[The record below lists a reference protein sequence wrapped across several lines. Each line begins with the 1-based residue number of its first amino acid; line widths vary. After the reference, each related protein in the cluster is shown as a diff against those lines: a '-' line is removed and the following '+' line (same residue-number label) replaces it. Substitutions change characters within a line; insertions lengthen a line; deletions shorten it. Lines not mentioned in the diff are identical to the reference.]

1 MGRSNRPK
9 PRAPKPPANANIS
22 VVLVEPQSSGNVGS
36 TARAMRNT
44 DFTDLVLINP
54 CDYKNN
60 ESYSMA
66 CKADDVLA
74 RARVFPT
81 LEAYL
86 NEPSIVVGTTRRIG
100 RHRYPVIPLDEAVP
114 MILRLAA
121 SGRVAILFGREDRGL
136 LNEEIPHCDILVEIP
151 TSEDYPS
158 INLSHAVFTVLHHL
172 FTAQSPKAQVI
183 RSAPKEEV
191 LKMYAHLED
200 TLKRLGYGDKGGE
213 YLLEAIM
220 RSFKRLF
227 GRTGLMM
234 KEVNMLRGI
243 LAQIENRVPA
253 PAGDDP
259 KSGEAGSVLL
269 DKGPPKMQ

>member
-1 MGRSNRPK
+1 MGRSNKPK
-9 PRAPKPPANANIS
+9 KKAAKPPANSNIS
-22 VVLVEPQSSGNVGS
+22 IVLVEPQSSGNVGS

-81 LEAYL
+81 LESYL
-86 NEPSIVVGTTRRIG
+86 NEPSIVVGTTRRVG
-100 RHRYPVIPLDEAVP
+100 RQRFPVMPLDEAVSHP
-114 MILRLAA
+114 GGPAKTGQPDSRQGRTRLLNRRYLCDA
-121 SGRVAILFGREDRGL
+121 RRDTHIRGL
-136 LNEEIPHCDILVEIP
+136 SVDKP
-151 TSEDYPS
+151 
-158 INLSHAVFTVLHHL
+158 LSRG
-172 FTAQSPKAQVI
+172 SPYATTCSRRSPRSRIKA
-183 RSAPKEEV
+183 APKEEV
-191 LKMYAHLED
+191 EKMYAHIEQ
-200 TLKRLGYGDKGGE
+200 TLKELCYGDSGGE

-227 GRTGLMM
+227 GRTGLML

-243 LAQIENRVPA
+243 LSQVQKRVPMDVAGKKA
-253 PAGDDP
+253 PSKKTA
-259 KSGEAGSVLL
+259 SGNSCALLPVPVSVRAS
-269 DKGPPKMQ
+269 

>member
-86 NEPSIVVGTTRRIG
+86 GEPSIVVGTTRRIG
-100 RHRYPVIPLDEAVP
+100 RQRYPVIPLDEAVP

-172 FTAQSPKAQVI
+172 FTAQSPTAQVI
-183 RSAPKEEV
+183 KSAPKEEV
-191 LKMYAHLED
+191 LKMYAHLEE

-227 GRTGLMM
+227 GRTGLML
-234 KEVNMLRGI
+234 KEVKMLRGI
-243 LAQIENRVPA
+243 LAQIDNRVPA
-253 PAGDDP
+253 PVGDDP
-259 KSGEAGSVLL
+259 ESAEAGSVLL

>member
-22 VVLVEPQSSGNVGS
+22 VVLVEPQSPGNVGS

-44 DFTDLVLINP
+44 DFYDLVLINP

-86 NEPSIVVGTTRRIG
+86 PEPSIVVGTTRRVG
-100 RHRYPVIPLDEAVP
+100 RHRFPVLMLDEAVP

-121 SGRVAILFGREDRGL
+121 SSRVAVLFGREDKGL
-136 LNEEIPHCDILVEIP
+136 LNEEIPHCDMLVEIP

-172 FTAQSPKAQVI
+172 YTAQSPKGPTIKA
-183 RSAPKEEV
+183 APREEV
-191 LKMYAHLED
+191 EKMYAHLEG

-227 GRTGLMM
+227 GRTGMM
-234 KEVNMLRGI
+234 LKEVNMLRGI

-253 PAGDDP
+253 ADDGQGP
-259 KSGEAGSVLL
+259 SPL
-269 DKGPPKMQ
+269 DKGPSKMP

>member
-9 PRAPKPPANANIS
+9 PKAPKPPANANIS
-22 VVLVEPQSSGNVGS
+22 IVLVEPQSSGNVGS

-44 DFTDLVLINP
+44 DFTDLVLIHP

-86 NEPSIVVGTTRRIG
+86 PEPSIVVGTTRRIG
-100 RHRYPVIPLDEAVP
+100 RHRFPVLTLDEAVP

-121 SGRVAILFGREDRGL
+121 SNRVGILFGREDKGL
-136 LNEEIPHCDILVEIP
+136 LNEEIPHCDMLVEIP

-158 INLSHAVFTVLHHL
+158 INLSHAVFTVCHHL
-172 FTAQSPKAQVI
+172 FTAQVPKAPAI
-183 RSAPKEEV
+183 KTAPKEEV
-191 LKMYAHLED
+191 DKMYAHLEK

-220 RSFKRLF
+220 RSFKRLY

-243 LAQIENRVPA
+243 LTQTENRVPE
-253 PAGDDP
+253 PVEEP
-259 KSGEAGSVLL
+259 EAEAVRL
-269 DKGPPKMQ
+269 DKGRQKM

>member
-9 PRAPKPPANANIS
+9 NKAPKPPANSNIS
-22 VVLVEPQSSGNVGS
+22 IVLVEPQSSGNVGS
-36 TARAMRNT
+36 VARAMRNT

-86 NEPSIVVGTTRRIG
+86 GEPSIVVGTTRRVG
-100 RHRYPVIPLDEAVP
+100 RNRFPVMPLDEAVP

-121 SGRVAILFGREDRGL
+121 KNSVAILFGREDKGL
-136 LNEEIPHCDILVEIP
+136 RNEEIPPCDMLVEIP
-151 TSEDYPS
+151 TSGDYPS
-158 INLSHAVFTVLHHL
+158 INLSHAVFTVCHHL
-172 FTAQSPKAQVI
+172 YTAQVPKAHAI
-183 RSAPKEEV
+183 KAAPKEEV
-191 LKMYAHLED
+191 EKMYAHIE
-200 TLKRLGYGDKGGE
+200 TALKDLGYGDNGGE

-220 RSFKRLF
+220 RNFKRLF
-227 GRTGLMM
+227 GRTGLML

-243 LAQIENRVPA
+243 LSQVQKRVPPEAAVKA
-253 PAGDDP
+253 PARGR
-259 KSGEAGSVLL
+259 KSKTGKV
-269 DKGPPKMQ
+269 